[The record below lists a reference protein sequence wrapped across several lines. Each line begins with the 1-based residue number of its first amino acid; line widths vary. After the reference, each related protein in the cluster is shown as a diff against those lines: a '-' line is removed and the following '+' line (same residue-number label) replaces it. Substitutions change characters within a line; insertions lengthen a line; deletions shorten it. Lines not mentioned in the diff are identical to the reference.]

1 MPGRFGMMAR
11 LINRPWI
18 RACPTLLELC
28 MKMLYRTFTQAE
40 SAPRFTRSLLSVGI
54 LLASTLPVAHAAKT
68 ELPATAVTAQ
78 DNGAYQAD
86 NAWVG
91 GFEAAPLLDTPAAI
105 AVFTDALIEDQHA
118 RLLSDVLK
126 NDASVGESYAP
137 VGYYENFVVRGF
149 SLNSASSYKINGR
162 TITGEQNVALENK
175 QQVELLKGLSG
186 LQSGVSEPGGAVN
199 YVTKRAA
206 DVRSV
211 TVSTDDRGSG
221 YMAADVGGWFGS
233 EQQFGLRANVAHEDI
248 HSWVDHANGQRD
260 FASLAFDWN
269 ISPAALLQ
277 LDVEYQNKEQ
287 RSVPGYQ
294 LLGGTELPRHASPKK
309 LLAHQSGSKPVTID
323 SLTINGNFEYR
334 FSDNWKGSLS
344 ASRSKVVIDDYSSF
358 AWGCYGSD
366 SCASTAVPNY
376 FSPEGNYDI
385 YDFRSPDDTRRN
397 DEVQAA
403 LSGTFDTASIG
414 HELTVG
420 TSAFRRVVDQREL
433 INEMIGTGNIDSEPV
448 KFERYQGPVNDSY
461 RRLDSRQ
468 YGVFF
473 NDLISFN
480 EQWQTMIGGREVR
493 LDEKTFDSNG
503 DTTRHTQRYE
513 FLPQA
518 ALIYKPVQNMTLYT
532 RYSKGLSLGGEAP
545 WFASNAFEILTP
557 TVSRQIEAGIKYDWQ
572 RISLSA
578 TLFQIRQAYQY
589 SQPQNDG
596 SFTFVQQGQQKNTGL
611 ELAANG
617 WATERLQVAASV
629 AAIKSRVTGSGT
641 PEYEGHQT
649 INVPTLRAS
658 LHGDYALPWVEGL
671 ALLGGVQYS
680 GKKYASQLGQT
691 QADAYAIF
699 NIGSRYSTR
708 IDGYDT
714 VFRLTVDNLFDKR
727 YWRDVG
733 EYMGDNYVFQG
744 APLTARLSASI
755 NF

>member
-1 MPGRFGMMAR
+1 
-11 LINRPWI
+11 
-18 RACPTLLELC
+18 

-40 SAPRFTRSLLSVGI
+40 SAPRFTRSLLGVGM
-54 LLASTLPVAHAAKT
+54 LLASSMPVAYAAKT
-68 ELPATAVTAQ
+68 ELPATAVTAG

-105 AVFTDALIEDQHA
+105 SVFTDALIEDQQA

-162 TITGEQNVALENK
+162 TITGEQNVGLENK

-186 LQSGVSEPGGAVN
+186 LQSGVSEPGGVVN

-221 YMAADVGGWFGS
+221 YLATDVGGWFGS
-233 EQQFGLRANVAHEDI
+233 EQQFGLRANFAHEDL
-248 HSWVDHANGQRD
+248 HSYVEHANGQRD
-260 FASLAFDWN
+260 FASVAFDWN
-269 ISPAALLQ
+269 ISPDALLQ

-294 LLGGTELPRHASPKK
+294 LLGGAELPHHASPKK

-323 SLTINGNFEYR
+323 SLNINGNFEYR
-334 FSDNWKGSLS
+334 FSDNWKGNLS

-358 AWGCYGSD
+358 AWGGCTVG
-366 SCASTAVPNY
+366 CTAPNLGNY
-376 FSPEGNYDI
+376 FTPEGGYDI

-403 LSGTFDTASIG
+403 LSGQFDTGGIG

-433 INEMIGTGNIDSEPV
+433 VNEMIGSGNIDSEPED
-448 KFERYQGPVNDSY
+448 FTRYDGPVQDSY

-473 NDLISFN
+473 NDRISFN
-480 EQWQTMIGGREVR
+480 EQWQTVLGGREVR
-493 LDEKTFDSNG
+493 LDERTFDAQG

-513 FLPQA
+513 FLPQV
-518 ALIYKPVQNMTLYT
+518 ALLYKPVQNMTLYT
-532 RYSKGLSLGGEAP
+532 RYSKGLSLGGTAP
-545 WFASNAFEILTP
+545 WYATNSSEILAP
-557 TVSRQIEAGIKYDWQ
+557 TVSRQIEAGIKYDWR

-578 TLFQIRQAYQY
+578 TLFQIRQDYQY
-589 SQPQNDG
+589 ARPDATPG
-596 SFTFVQQGQQKNTGL
+596 EFTFVQQGEQKNTGL

-617 WATERLQVAASV
+617 RATERLQIAASV
-629 AAIKSRVTGSGT
+629 AAIRSRVTGSGT
-641 PEYEGHQT
+641 AEYEGHQT

-658 LHGDYALPWVEGL
+658 LYGDYALPWVDGL

-680 GKKYASQLGQT
+680 GKKYASQQGNV

-708 IDGYDT
+708 IEGYDT
-714 VFRLTVDNLFDKR
+714 VFRLSVDNLFDKR